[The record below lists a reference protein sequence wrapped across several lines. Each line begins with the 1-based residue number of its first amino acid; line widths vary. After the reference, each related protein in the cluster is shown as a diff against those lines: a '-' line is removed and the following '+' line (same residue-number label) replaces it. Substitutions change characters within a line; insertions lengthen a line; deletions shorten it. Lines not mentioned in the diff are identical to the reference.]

1 MRQPKKSVK
10 LLIFLHFSPKN
21 CFSQPLKS
29 GEAAASPVPP
39 PLITINVKKTFHDT
53 TMTSLGPHIALL
65 ISNVAIGMDTQD
77 THLVKMTVAA
87 QHVVANQ

>member
-1 MRQPKKSVK
+1 MIRGR
-10 LLIFLHFSPKN
+10 
-21 CFSQPLKS
+21 

-65 ISNVAIGMDTQD
+65 ISNVAIGMDT
-77 THLVKMTVAA
+77 HLVKMTVAT

>member
-1 MRQPKKSVK
+1 M
-10 LLIFLHFSPKN
+10 
-21 CFSQPLKS
+21 KS

>member
-1 MRQPKKSVK
+1 
-10 LLIFLHFSPKN
+10 
-21 CFSQPLKS
+21 
-29 GEAAASPVPP
+29 
-39 PLITINVKKTFHDT
+39 
-53 TMTSLGPHIALL
+53 MTSLGPHIALL